1 MAVAEHAA
9 DLRKMLN
16 RTYDSGLMPRE
27 VPPIDVTQGSR
38 SHLETYAPPA
48 ERDRLH
54 KLADELDRAALD
66 EIKYR
71 FKRLTFDEMIELSEG
86 ISADPAKI
94 SSWAKSTA

>member
-1 MAVAEHAA
+1 MANADFAA
-9 DLRKMLN
+9 RVKTGHTELQKIMGRD
-16 RTYDSGLMPRE
+16 MPRE
-27 VPPIDVTQGSR
+27 VEAVP
-38 SHLETYAPPA
+38 HAHMENYAPPA